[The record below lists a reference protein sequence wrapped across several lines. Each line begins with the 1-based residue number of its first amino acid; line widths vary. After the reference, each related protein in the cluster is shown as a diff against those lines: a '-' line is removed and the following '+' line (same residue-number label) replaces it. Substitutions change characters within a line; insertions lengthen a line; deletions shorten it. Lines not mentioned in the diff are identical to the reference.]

1 MPQYSITRTVCA
13 IAASANADEV
23 LDALQKSLGTST
35 PLNVFAAWN
44 YKFHFSDIVYHA
56 NIPTEFRKMHQAA
69 LKQSNLSPMGKL
81 ALTDALP
88 FTFVE
93 ALAKARGRGNHPIV
107 KLLRDHG
114 YRDGLYCTRLPWVV
128 AFWSPHVL
136 SEKSLSRDLR
146 ITFDAASAAAVY
158 RLKEIMGRRNRP
170 DAMPL
175 TVRERSVL
183 RHLSKGK
190 DAAQIAEVLQLS
202 ENTVRTYLKRAQQK
216 LGANSQLHAVA
227 LSIRRQLA

>member
-44 YKFHFSDIVYHA
+44 YRFHFSDIVYHA
-56 NIPTEFRKMHQAA
+56 NISTEFREMHQAA

-114 YRDGLYCTRLPWVV
+114 YRRTLLHP
-128 AFWSPHVL
+128 SPLGGCVL
-136 SEKSLSRDLR
+136 APSCLER
-146 ITFDAASAAAVY
+146 
-158 RLKEIMGRRNRP
+158 KELEPGSSHN
-170 DAMPL
+170 
-175 TVRERSVL
+175 V
-183 RHLSKGK
+183 
-190 DAAQIAEVLQLS
+190 
-202 ENTVRTYLKRAQQK
+202 
-216 LGANSQLHAVA
+216 
-227 LSIRRQLA
+227 

>member
-1 MPQYSITRTVCA
+1 MPQQSITRTVCA

-88 FTFVE
+88 FTIVE

-136 SEKSLSRDLR
+136 SLSRDQR

-170 DAMPL
+170 EATL

-183 RHLSKGK
+183 RHLSKGL
-190 DAAQIAEVLQLS
+190 DAAQAAEVLQLS
-202 ENTVRTYLKRAQQK
+202 ENTVRTYLKRAQEK

-227 LSIRRQLA
+227 LAIRRQLA